1 MEDNIVKNVINH
13 FKLKAI
19 KERIITYLGNLF
31 ELEEG

>member
-19 KERIITYLGNLF
+19 KERTITYLGNLF
-31 ELEEG
+31 EVEEG